1 MTIPIAQKAATTAS
15 GSGLL
20 DQDSDLEEVSTT
32 CGSGW
37 VQTHAGSMLLNDP
50 PATAGGTD
58 LFQARTLILRIRNSV
73 SAQTETAA
81 DRRRNDNTNS

>member
-37 VQTHAGSMLLNDP
+37 VQTHSVSLMRTDP
-50 PATAGGTD
+50 PAIAGGTD
-58 LFQARTLILRIRNSV
+58 LLQVTTYGV
-73 SAQTETAA
+73 
-81 DRRRNDNTNS
+81 